1 MNTQA
6 LFNLQVGNEIID
18 IFGIPGYLKFILHSL
33 NNSVQEYYNIYF
45 KLVINK

>member
-1 MNTQA
+1 MNEHTSTIQSSS
-6 LFNLQVGNEIID
+6 NDTID
-18 IFGIPGYLKFILHSL
+18 IFGIPGFLKFIFHSL